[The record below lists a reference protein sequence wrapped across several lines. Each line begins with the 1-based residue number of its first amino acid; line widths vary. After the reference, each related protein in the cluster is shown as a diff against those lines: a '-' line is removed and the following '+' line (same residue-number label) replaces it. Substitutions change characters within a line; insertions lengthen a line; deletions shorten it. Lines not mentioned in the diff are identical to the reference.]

1 MNGLIDKIKSI
12 FQNSLQ
18 KAHKTN
24 FNKWTNK
31 DVIDKNTSVGGNDK
45 INKALDKGK
54 QTLHI
59 SSPQSYRYAL
69 KDSTGF
75 SDKESGLFTDK
86 QITKAKESD
95 PDIDKEGVTQHN
107 VSSTAI
113 DAIDYDPKSKDLGI
127 VFKGGKK
134 EYIYPN
140 VPKEAVK
147 ALLQAAS
154 KGRHVNTVIK
164 PNYSVAKKK

>member
-1 MNGLIDKIKSI
+1 M
-12 FQNSLQ
+12 
-18 KAHKTN
+18 
-24 FNKWTNK
+24 
-31 DVIDKNTSVGGNDK
+31 NDK
-45 INKALDKGK
+45 
-54 QTLHI
+54 
-59 SSPQSYRYAL
+59 
-69 KDSTGF
+69 TGF
-75 SDKESGLFTDK
+75 SDKESGLFTDR
-86 QITKAKESD
+86 QIAKAKESD
-95 PDIDKEGVTQHN
+95 PDIDKEGVTKHN

-140 VPKEAVK
+140 VPREAVK

-154 KGRHVNTVIK
+154 KGRHVNKVIK